1 VDYKEEIVA
10 AVISEIGELRM
21 RLLKMTEDQDQ
32 IVGKSMSEDQT

>member
-21 RLLKMTEDQDQ
+21 LLLKMTEDQDQ